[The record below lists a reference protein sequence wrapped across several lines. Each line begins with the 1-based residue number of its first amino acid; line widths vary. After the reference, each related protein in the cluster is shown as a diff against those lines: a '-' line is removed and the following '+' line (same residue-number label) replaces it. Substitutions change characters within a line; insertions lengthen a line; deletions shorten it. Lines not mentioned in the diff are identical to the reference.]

1 MPLIYPC
8 DIENAF
14 FCSIP
19 WLINQRYH
27 TKQSRFCDLLIIYL
41 LDDLCYNIMNI
52 ELPSKGDY
60 IKGSLMRLMH
70 ARINLFLI
78 LLGLGVPL
86 SAQNSIV
93 SQAESSIEAEQA
105 SYADIADL
113 VVISSLIVDVTVRDV
128 KKVSADQAVGVPT
141 TLQRLLVNADVIALI
156 RGDGGT
162 TPRVRFLLDMQ
173 KDAKGKIPKLKK
185 RRMFLFGRQVINRP
199 GEIQLSRPNALALF
213 SLNNDALVRDIT
225 KEAVQLDAPRRIMSI
240 ANAFHSVGTM
250 LGEGETQIFLK
261 TDTDQPLTLTVLSRP
276 GQQKQWAVSTA
287 EVIDASATAPQR
299 FTLLWYRLACGLP
312 RDLPADRIEAASS
325 EIAGRAEADYKFILD
340 ALGPCGRKR

>member
-8 DIENAF
+8 DIENSF
-14 FCSIP
+14 F
-19 WLINQRYH
+19 
-27 TKQSRFCDLLIIYL
+27 TRFHGSLANDIMPSNPDSAIHLQFM
-41 LDDLCYNIMNI
+41 DSTALCYNMMTV
-52 ELPSKGDY
+52 ESPSKGGQT
-60 IKGSLMRLMH
+60 KGSLMRLMH
-70 ARINLFLI
+70 ARISLFLI
-78 LLGLGVPL
+78 FLGLGADV
-86 SAQNSIV
+86 SAQNSMV
-93 SQAESSIEAEQA
+93 SPAEFSIEAEQA

-199 GEIQLSRPNALALF
+199 GEIQLSRPHALALF

-312 RDLPADRIEAASS
+312 RALPADRIEAASS
-325 EIAGRAEADYKFILD
+325 EIAGLAGSDYKFILD

>member
-1 MPLIYPC
+1 MPSNP
-8 DIENAF
+8 DSAF
-14 FCSIP
+14 HLQFMD
-19 WLINQRYH
+19 R
-27 TKQSRFCDLLIIYL
+27 TA
-41 LDDLCYNIMNI
+41 LCYNMMTVDSR
-52 ELPSKGDY
+52 SKGGQA
-60 IKGSLMRLMH
+60 KGSLMRLMH
-70 ARINLFLI
+70 ARISLFLI
-78 LLGLGVPL
+78 FLGLGAEV

-93 SQAESSIEAEQA
+93 SPAEFSIEAEQA

-141 TLQRLLVNADVIALI
+141 TLQRVLVNADVIALI

-185 RRMFLFGRQVINRP
+185 RRMFLFGREVVNRP

-225 KEAVQLDAPRRIMSI
+225 KEAVQLNAPRRIMSI